1 MAIFG
6 VGTDIVKFDR
16 LERSLERHGDK
27 FAERILCATELEL
40 YSAKNNKVAFL
51 AKRFA
56 AKEAISKA
64 LGTGMRKG
72 IDFKHLEISNDE
84 LGKPQVTLHSH
95 AKVWAREQGVA
106 AVHLSISDEKDSAVA
121 FVVAEKEALSTK
133 P

>member
-6 VGTDIVKFDR
+6 VGTDIVKFER

-27 FAERILCATELEL
+27 FAERILSPNELEQ
-40 YSAKNNKVAFL
+40 YQDKNNKVAFL

-72 IDFKHLEISNDE
+72 IDFKHLEVSNDE
-84 LGKPQVTLHSH
+84 LGKPQVSLYFQ
-95 AKVWAREQGVA
+95 AKDWASEQNIEQ
-106 AVHLSISDEKDSAVA
+106 VHLSISDEKDVAVA
-121 FVVAEKEALSTK
+121 FAIAEKR
-133 P
+133 